1 MRYIIASVKQKE
13 NIESIVCT
21 ETGVL
26 LRKREDASLESL
38 LEGLPK
44 GRVAA
49 YLGGAEAICPKSW
62 RVQKETEK
70 EALFRGCGMEASG
83 VILRLDAGVTLI
95 TKDTERKGIFGSAFA
110 LEKALQLAEERTGY
124 LRYALEVAAGLPF
137 EEIEAYLGSLPEEKR
152 LSYARVVEKGCCE
165 GDADSL
171 KIAREV
177 IEGCLSLLAEI
188 PEGDCP
194 LYIEGVPMRQREKIW
209 EHIHSAFPGR
219 FHPHSPSFPPM
230 LYAARKAA
238 ALFKI
243 EPDTG
248 FCRRFLTTY
257 KKDTA

>member
-1 MRYIIASVKQKE
+1 MRYCIASVKRKE

-26 LRKREDASLESL
+26 IRKRADARLESL

-49 YLGGAEAICPKSW
+49 YLGGVDAACPKSW

-70 EALFRGCGMEASG
+70 EALFRGFGMEEGG
-83 VILRLDAGVTLI
+83 VILRLDAEAELI
-95 TKDTERKGIFGSAFA
+95 TKNTERKGIFGRAFD
-110 LEKALQLAEERTGY
+110 LEKALQLAKDRTGY

-137 EEIEAYLGSLPEEKR
+137 EEIEAYLGSLSEEKR
-152 LSYARVVEKGCCE
+152 LSYARVIEKGCRE
-165 GDADSL
+165 GDADCL
-171 KIAREV
+171 EIAREG
-177 IEGCLSLLAEI
+177 IEGCISLLAEI
-188 PEGDCP
+188 PEEDCP
-194 LYIEGVPMRQREKIW
+194 LYIEGVPMRRREELW

-219 FHPHSPSFPPM
+219 FRPHSPAVPPM
-230 LYAARKAA
+230 LYAQMAAA

-257 KKDTA
+257 